1 MAKTQRER
9 DALARA
15 AKLDRIDEQV
25 KEGSLV
31 IRKMSA
37 QEKKKWD
44 AKKDDEAPKTP
55 AERKKAEAAHAR
67 RARKKE
73 RASSN

>member
-9 DALARA
+9 DAAARK
-15 AKLDRIDEQV
+15 AKLERIDEQV
-25 KEGSLV
+25 KDGSLV

-37 QEKKKWD
+37 TERKKYASKRGDD
-44 AKKDDEAPKTP
+44 APQTP

-67 RARKKE
+67 RQRRKE
-73 RASSN
+73 RASSK

>member
-9 DALARA
+9 DAAARK
-15 AKLDRIDEQV
+15 AKLERIDEQV
-25 KEGSLV
+25 KDGSLV

-37 QEKKKWD
+37 KERKMFASK
-44 AKKDDEAPKTP
+44 ADDTPRTP

-67 RARKKE
+67 RARRKE
-73 RASSN
+73 RASS